1 MALLTFGTNGTN
13 TLSAFQWNNDN
24 AVANTALINNSIK
37 TQGTVQRNEPAA
49 FTNNGFLFV
58 PNRGI
63 IKLLPGDWIAIGST
77 GMPFVMSN
85 RGKVADFTSV

>member
-1 MALLTFGTNGTN
+1 MALLTFGTNATN

-24 AVANTALINNSIK
+24 AVANTALINNAIK

-63 IKLLPGDWIAIGST
+63 IKLIAGDWIAIGST

-85 RGKVADFTSV
+85 RGKVADFTSA